1 MAVLTPITQI
11 GNRKYFICDTFANLT
26 SQNPKWSGALCRVD
40 DGTWYEFR
48 EFAEAG
54 GTGTWEVYDGEP
66 ITFSLGGTAVSE
78 SNPLPI
84 KTSLLSAT
92 PVTVFNAISATPAT
106 PFSIPLEGT
115 GIKEIKIIT
124 SGTSTSRTLT
134 FKAKLNSA
142 DTATPFMG
150 VNFSNPSDALAI
162 QTTGQGEIWSFSGF
176 DGVCCLEFNVSAIAG
191 GNFTV
196 KAEYLS

>member
-1 MAVLTPITQI
+1 MFTSRGFINQRQLIHGKSTDDLALAPKINGAILWLEDTNQY
-11 GNRKYFICDTFANLT
+11 KYF
-26 SQNPKWSGALCRVD
+26 SGQTLEWLPWLGDLVQLA
-40 DGTWYEFR
+40 
-48 EFAEAG
+48 
-54 GTGTWEVYDGEP
+54 TG
-66 ITFSLGGTAVSE
+66 LGSISE
-78 SNPLPI
+78 DNPLPI